1 MSYYEYLFYQNKSP
15 FHHLFT
21 LEGKKKKKDKIKSW
35 KKRGKNTKTE
45 KKSQKKKHDCHT
57 DLKTKKFIFQTSKKL
72 SLKWVT
78 RFSVCIVVQ
87 WLHTSSLQNEHS
99 PQFYKNFIGRLTA
112 FQAQMDWAARHSFL
126 GFPSGLVK
134 IRC

>member
-21 LEGKKKKKDKIKSW
+21 LEGKKKEKGQNQELKEERKKYKDW
-35 KKRGKNTKTE
+35 

-57 DLKTKKFIFQTSKKL
+57 DLKTNKFIFQTSKKL

-78 RFSVCIVVQ
+78 RFSICIVVQ

-112 FQAQMDWAARHSFL
+112 FQAQMDWAAWDSFL